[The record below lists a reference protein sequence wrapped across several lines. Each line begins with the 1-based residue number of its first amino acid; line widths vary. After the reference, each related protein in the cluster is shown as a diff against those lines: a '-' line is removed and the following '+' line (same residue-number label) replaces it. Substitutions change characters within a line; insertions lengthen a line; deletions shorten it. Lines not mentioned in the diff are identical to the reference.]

1 MGNPDRMSGKLTQ
14 NCWFGFEGRSAR
26 LILISR
32 KNAEDENTAEKKRGG
47 KTHWDFTALFS
58 SIPISHGYCQDEI
71 IPACRQVNMT
81 GVISFFSLKLQYVE
95 LESSCFVFCCLILI
109 LVIN

>member
-32 KNAEDENTAEKKRGG
+32 KNAEDENTAEKNQ
-47 KTHWDFTALFS
+47 AFS
-58 SIPISHGYCQDEI
+58 EFHPFRYHMDIVKMRLYQL
-71 IPACRQVNMT
+71 AA
-81 GVISFFSLKLQYVE
+81 KLP
-95 LESSCFVFCCLILI
+95 
-109 LVIN
+109 

>member
-32 KNAEDENTAEKKRGG
+32 KNAEDENTAEKNSYTCDKLNTMTDYRQWGA
-47 KTHWDFTALFS
+47 KSRILRFS
-58 SIPISHGYCQDEI
+58 
-71 IPACRQVNMT
+71 
-81 GVISFFSLKLQYVE
+81 
-95 LESSCFVFCCLILI
+95 
-109 LVIN
+109 

>member
-58 SIPISHGYCQDEI
+58 SIPISHGYCQRSNHTSLPPSYHD
-71 IPACRQVNMT
+71 RRY
-81 GVISFFSLKLQYVE
+81 FFFFFE
-95 LESSCFVFCCLILI
+95 AAIR
-109 LVIN
+109 